1 MEPLRRRQ
9 LICAAAALFCLGA
22 ARGEEGPH
30 FEIQRLKTI
39 EVPGRSAEIVAWAP
53 AHRMLLATNGSDR
66 QLLLFEVRQ
75 LDPPDI
81 RALDMDATRDQA
93 QGILL
98 DGEPTS
104 VAAHPTQP
112 VAFVTAPHPD
122 PGNRGGVFVVDL
134 REDSRGRIIGSQPV
148 GFHPDSIA
156 ISPDGRWAVIA
167 NEAEGDSVL
176 PGSASVLDLVG
187 WTVAAPLSPE
197 GFPAHELFP
206 PAKDLSAE
214 PGNIEPEYV
223 AIDPRSRFA
232 AISLQENDAIWFIDL
247 RGAQPL
253 SAGILRLPA
262 GAHPDGVALLDGAAG
277 EPGDVL
283 MAVCEEGGAARDGEF
298 RGQALSFWRVSPER
312 LVGAQ
317 LLSRVELLPLYADK
331 DGRPRR
337 VDPESV
343 ALVRF
348 RGRVLAV
355 ASLERRDEVI
365 IFDVTDPQ
373 HPRRLGGYSTGR
385 RPEGIQVIPNADDLI
400 VITGD
405 EGAGAERR
413 GQITIG
419 RIRALRRPAGLP

>member
-1 MEPLRRRQ
+1 MEPLWRRQ
-9 LICAAAALFCLGA
+9 LICAAAALLCLSA
-22 ARGEEGPH
+22 ARGDGPH

-39 EVPGRSAEIVAWAP
+39 EVPGRSAEIVAFAS
-53 AHRMLLATNGSDR
+53 AQRLLLATNSPDR
-66 QLLLFEVRQ
+66 QLLLFDVRQ

-81 RALDMDATRDQA
+81 QALDLDTARDQA

-98 DGEPTS
+98 EGEPTS
-104 VAAHPTQP
+104 VAVHPVQP
-112 VAFVTAPHPD
+112 VAFVAAPHPD

-134 REDSRGRIIGSQPV
+134 REESRGRIIGSQPV

-167 NEAEGDSVL
+167 NEAEGDPNL
-176 PGSASVLDLVG
+176 PGSASVLDLAG
-187 WTVAAPLSPE
+187 WTVATPLSPE

-232 AISLQENDAIWFIDL
+232 AVSLQENDAIWFIDL
-247 RGAQPL
+247 RGAQPV
-253 SAGILRLPA
+253 SAGVLRLPA
-262 GAHPDGVALLDGAAG
+262 GARPDGVALLDGASG
-277 EPGDVL
+277 EPEDAL

-298 RGQALSFWRVSPER
+298 RGHALSFWRVSPER
-312 LVGAQ
+312 LPEAR
-317 LLSRVELLPLYADK
+317 LLSRVDLLPLYAAE

-348 RGRVLAV
+348 HGRVLAL
-355 ASLERRDEVI
+355 ATLERRDEVI
-365 IFDVTDPQ
+365 VFDVTDSKQPA
-373 HPRRLGGYSTGR
+373 RLGGYATGR
-385 RPEGIQVIPNADDLI
+385 RPEGIIVIPGTDNLI
-400 VITGD
+400 LITGD
-405 EGAGAERR
+405 EGAGADRR

-419 RIRALRRPAGLP
+419 RVRARKP